1 MAKFK
6 IQHINLLKA
15 PVISGTY
22 RPFAKENRV
31 LYINMPKQGT
41 TLIATR

>member
-6 IQHINLLKA
+6 IHPVNVLKA

-41 TLIATR
+41 TLLATR